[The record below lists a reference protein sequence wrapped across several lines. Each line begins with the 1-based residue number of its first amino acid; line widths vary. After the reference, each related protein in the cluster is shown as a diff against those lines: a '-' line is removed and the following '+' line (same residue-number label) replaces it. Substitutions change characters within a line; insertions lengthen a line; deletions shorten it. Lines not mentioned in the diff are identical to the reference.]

1 MTNKLKLE
9 EQTFKVINLDEMQI
23 AINKI
28 YNIDF
33 SIPCDQE
40 CGNDIHLTFTVET
53 GQNTDKYEKAAI
65 KRLLDGKNE
74 TYMLGILLNDMCDK
88 DIIPAGNYLID
99 ISW

>member
-1 MTNKLKLE
+1 MNKLKFE
-9 EQTFKVINLDEMQI
+9 EQTFKVVDFDEAQI
-23 AINKI
+23 TINKV

-33 SIPCDQE
+33 SIPRDQE
-40 CGNDIHLTFTVET
+40 CSNDIHLTFTVET
-53 GQNTDKYEKAAI
+53 GQNTDKYEKTAI

-88 DIIPAGNYLID
+88 DIIPAGNYLIN

>member
-1 MTNKLKLE
+1 MNKLKFE
-9 EQTFKVINLDEMQI
+9 EQTFKVVDLDGMQTI
-23 AINKI
+23 INKV

-40 CGNDIHLTFTVET
+40 CSNDIHLMFTVET
-53 GQNTDKYEKAAI
+53 GQNTDKYEKTAI

-88 DIIPAGNYLID
+88 DIIPAGNYLIN